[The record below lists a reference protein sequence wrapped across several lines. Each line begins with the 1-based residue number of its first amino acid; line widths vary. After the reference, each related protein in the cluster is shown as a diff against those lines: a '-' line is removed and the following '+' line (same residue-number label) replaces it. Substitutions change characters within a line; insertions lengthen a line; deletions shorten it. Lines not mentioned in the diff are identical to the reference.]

1 LWVAVSPVEA
11 TAAGATTR
19 SALRLDTVWT
29 TTSHTATSTAAA
41 VRDIELDPRGEILI
55 TVTTTIMAVRATM
68 AAPGRR
74 STMMRAHRSS
84 ILIVRHR
91 RHVQHRRSQP
101 ARAVAVVV
109 GALAVAGIRA
119 EVLAAT
125 GPAGSATQSV
135 LRCLAATGPAGDGD
149 NPR

>member
-1 LWVAVSPVEA
+1 VAVSPVEA
-11 TAAGATTR
+11 TAAGPTTR
-19 SALRLDTVWT
+19 PALLLDTVWT
-29 TTSHTATSTAAA
+29 ITSPTATSTAAA

-55 TVTTTIMAVRATM
+55 MVTTTIAITAIRATM
-68 AAPGRR
+68 AALARR
-74 STMMRAHRSS
+74 NTMMHAHRSS

-91 RHVQHRRSQP
+91 RHVQHLRSQP
-101 ARAVAVVV
+101 ARAVAVV

-125 GPAGSATQSV
+125 GSAG
-135 LRCLAATGPAGDGD
+135 GGD